1 MASELEQGFEE
12 KRVKL
17 VIDLPDSLIG
27 RIKEAIQSGGYENAR
42 EFVSTAIE
50 NQLELEEDGG
60 EEFKTLDEAIEDLD
74 DSKPESPDQKEEQEA
89 KQEDD
94 EDSKDVLTDGLGQRE
109 YDVVPTVSPPDA
121 ERLDDGPLWGQ
132 YNRVFPAK
140 LVVRRLANIVQEQNK
155 SGSAAGNGLQWIELD
170 HFQDDAAQLAR
181 NYGLT
186 IQEYDQK
193 KSRGQG
199 EKVAS
204 GLPTGDDAEKSK
216 DRFETHFIGY
226 SDRNQN
232 LTGAPAHLHFVDISD
247 EDVARIGITEAGLT
261 FAELYNPL
269 LDDGPDADEALSPD
283 ERSFYMQHT
292 KDTLPDE
299 YAAMVKTAQAIR
311 EGNKRPTSLT
321 EHIAKL
327 NTDWSQSQANT
338 MRSGLVSRMYEIGLV
353 SRERVGQ
360 RGIAYNLT
368 KKGEKLVSARDTI
381 WTET

>member
-1 MASELEQGFEE
+1 M
-12 KRVKL
+12 KL
-17 VIDLPDSLIG
+17 VIDLPDSLVG
-27 RIKEAIQSGGYENAR
+27 RIKEAVESGGYENAR
-42 EFVSTAIE
+42 EFVTTAIE
-50 NQLELEEDGG
+50 NQLELEEDDG

-74 DSKPESPDQKEEQEA
+74 AADSDSGSSAQDEGQRTEQEA
-89 KQEDD
+89 DAD
-94 EDSKDVLTDGLGQRE
+94 AKDVLADGLGRRE
-109 YDVVPTVSPPDA
+109 YDAVPTVSPPDPA
-121 ERLDDGPLWGQ
+121 RLDDGPLWGQ

-140 LVVRRLANIVQEQNK
+140 LVVRRLANMVQDQNAN
-155 SGSAAGNGLQWIELD
+155 GAATGNGLPWIELE

-204 GLPTGDDAEKSK
+204 GLPTGDDAAKSK

-232 LTGAPAHLHFVDISD
+232 LTGAPPHLLFVDISD
-247 EDVARIGITEAGLT
+247 DDVARIGITEAGLA

-269 LDDGPDADEALSPD
+269 LDDGPDADDPLSPD
-283 ERSFYMQHT
+283 ERSFYLEHAR
-292 KDTLPDE
+292 DNLPDE
-299 YAAMVKTAQAIR
+299 YAAMVTTAQAIN

-321 EHIAKL
+321 EHIAEM
-327 NTDWSQSQANT
+327 NAEWSQSQANT
-338 MRSGLVSRMYEIGLV
+338 MRSGLVSRMYELGLV

-368 KKGEKLVSARDTI
+368 DAGASLLDDTEVSQT
-381 WTET
+381 